1 MFVMTFSMHK
11 CVFGFV
17 LTFMFFGSCSPGKE
31 IVHDYVGNK
40 DGKYDGPDNK
50 ISGVVRK
57 LYPSVIKIDV
67 IAFYKTWVFDD
78 DGLASDDI
86 TDFELLKIKSV
97 VNETHTESVTGTSVV
112 VFSDALQVAMITC
125 AHIVN
130 FPDTVY
136 QYYDKGKTRLKSVSL
151 KQKQKIYESGLPGA
165 NLIKVVAS
173 DSKKDL
179 AFIVRALKN
188 AETAPPLIPLVAG
201 STKKLDWGSEIYVLG
216 YPLGKL
222 MLTKGV
228 VSVDKSTERRF
239 ISDALFNRGISG
251 SPVFALLDGGD
262 NYEWIGI
269 AASAASQTLKYLEPD
284 NENYPDSGNIVVKK
298 KQFINYGITYSIS
311 IEEII
316 TFIAENSMNIK
327 NVGIDADLLNSIL
340 RTKKKN

>member
-1 MFVMTFSMHK
+1 MFISPLRFIFALISIST
-11 CVFGFV
+11 V
-17 LTFMFFGSCSPGKE
+17 LGSCGPAKETTLKSSYPG
-31 IVHDYVGNK
+31 
-40 DGKYDGPDNK
+40 DGKYDGADDN
-50 ISGVVRK
+50 ISGIVKK
-57 LYPSVIKIDV
+57 LSPSVVKIDV
-67 IAFYKTWVFDD
+67 IAFYKTWILDD
-78 DGLASDDI
+78 DGLTPDDI
-86 TDFELLKIKSV
+86 TDFGLIKAKSV

-112 VFSDALQVAMITC
+112 VFSDTLQVAMITC

-136 QYYDKGKTRLKSVSL
+136 QYYDKAKTRLKSVSL
-151 KQKQKIYESGLPGA
+151 KQKQKIYESGRPGA

-173 DSKKDL
+173 DTKRDL

-188 AETAPPLIPLVAG
+188 TEAAPPVIPLVAG

-216 YPLGKL
+216 YPMGNL
-222 MLTKGV
+222 MLTKGIA
-228 VSVDKSTERRF
+228 SVDKSTERRF

-251 SPVFALLDGGD
+251 SPVFALLDGGND
-262 NYEWIGI
+262 YEWIGI
-269 AASAASQTLKYLEPD
+269 AGSAASQTLRYLEPD
-284 NENYPDSGNIVVKK
+284 DENYPDSGNIVVKK

-340 RTKKKN
+340 RTKTKN